1 MRRKN
6 KNMAKNE
13 EYQNQK
19 AVVQWFR
26 LQFPNKLLN
35 ADTGGVWTR
44 NIATAMKNKVSGHS
58 NGYPDLFIPEPTE
71 KYKGLFIEMKSAKG
85 YPTPEQK
92 FWISELNKRN
102 YKVVICHSFN
112 EAKNVIDGYFS

>member
-1 MRRKN
+1 MSKT
-6 KNMAKNE
+6 E

-58 NGYPDLFIPEPTE
+58 NGYPDLFIPEPIE

-85 YPTPEQK
+85 YPTIEQK
-92 FWISELNKRN
+92 HWIEELNKRN
-102 YKVVICHSFN
+102 YSAVICHSFN
-112 EAKNVIDGYFS
+112 EAKNVIDDYFSEK